1 MDFFSNLFTTAP
13 AETRT
18 ELDSEVVQAPVDFE
32 GSNSGDYSC
41 IVA

>member
-1 MDFFSNLFTTAP
+1 MDFFFSLFTATP

-18 ELDSEVVQAPVDFE
+18 ELDSEVVQVPVDFD
-32 GSNSGDYSC
+32 GSSNSPGC